1 MMINTDCL
9 LIQASTDEAGARSI
23 PTSAPWLSAVGQ
35 VLGQEDVLHA
45 RPVWSAAQQ
54 SLYLYVDLPHSTGLE
69 SRQMVTLEEGLK
81 RSFPTLH
88 KLRAS
93 RLSRA
98 FDKAGASRGAHAA
111 QHYVVET
118 DPEAGWQE
126 ELMRWY
132 DTEHMPGLASVQ
144 GCIRAQRFLN
154 HDHGP
159 LSYACYDLVTEDT
172 LGSEAWLA
180 VRHTGWSSRVR
191 PHFTNT
197 KRTMFSCL

>member
-1 MMINTDCL
+1 MMIDTDCL
-9 LIQASTDEAGARSI
+9 LIQASTDEPSARSI
-23 PTSAPWLSAVGQ
+23 PTSGSWLQALSQ
-35 VLGQEDVLHA
+35 VLGQGDTLHA
-45 RPVWSAAQQ
+45 RPVWSTAQQ
-54 SLYLYVDLPHSTGLE
+54 SLYLYVDLPHRTAVE
-69 SRQMVTLEEGLK
+69 SRQMVTLEERLK
-81 RSFPTLH
+81 SSLPTLR

-98 FDKAGASRGAHAA
+98 FDIAGASSNAQAA

-126 ELMRWY
+126 ELISWY
-132 DTEHMPGLASVQ
+132 DTEHMPGLASVK
-144 GCIRAQRFLN
+144 GCIRASRFLN

-172 LGSEAWLA
+172 LGSDAWLA
-180 VRHTGWSSRVR
+180 VRHTEWSSRVR

-197 KRTMFSCL
+197 KRTMFVCL